1 MRKQFAILFMSLLG
15 FAAMTG
21 LLTHLIFVPAQR
33 QHVSFGDAPSG
44 WFEVAWPFQR
54 DQFPPGLAFECR
66 TESCAYYLRL
76 TFRAKVGFCD
86 CTRGVA
92 DDEDLDRM
100 GDIDFLGANA
110 APAGPGTQITLAGMQ
125 GRTRLYL
132 IRGRD
137 GLNVP
142 ALSFVVSKTCDVVV
156 ATASGANLAGSQAAA
171 QAFLNDE
178 AMRLWIE
185 RVLN

>member
-1 MRKQFAILFMSLLG
+1 M
-15 FAAMTG
+15 
-21 LLTHLIFVPAQR
+21 QR
-33 QHVSFGDAPSG
+33 A
-44 WFEVAWPFQR
+44 R
-54 DQFPPGLAFECR
+54 
-66 TESCAYYLRL
+66 
-76 TFRAKVGFCD
+76 
-86 CTRGVA
+86 
-92 DDEDLDRM
+92 
-100 GDIDFLGANA
+100 A